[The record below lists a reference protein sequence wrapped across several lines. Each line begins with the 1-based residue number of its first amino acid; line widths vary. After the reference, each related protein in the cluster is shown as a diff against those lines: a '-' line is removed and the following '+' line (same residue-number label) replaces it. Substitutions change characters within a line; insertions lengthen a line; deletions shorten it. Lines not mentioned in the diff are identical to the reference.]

1 MFFRNTYLQK
11 LQSRGQNNTIL
22 GRRFPL
28 DSTFLLIGGSAVV
41 IAFYVA
47 WSIGAN
53 DVANSMG
60 TSVGSGAISLRQAI
74 LIAGIFEFTGAVLIG
89 IHVTKTIQNGI
100 VDSVLFSANPDIYVY
115 GMLAA
120 LFAAAIWIMVST
132 YFSLPISTSQSIV
145 GSLIGFGFIAIGP
158 SAINWEKIIH
168 IGESWVLSPISGMLL
183 AFFIFYIIKK
193 TIFDT
198 EKPFESAKKYLPF
211 FAFVLLAL
219 ISFSFFKSLEH
230 TDFPQADFTTVV
242 GVTLTV
248 GTISA
253 IIAYVFVNRYKP
265 GDIKTD
271 EEAYASIEHLFVYLQ
286 VITACFVAFAHGS
299 NDVANAIGPLAAV
312 MNILGSSSIE
322 SVSGVPLWLVVLGGA
337 GIVVG
342 LATWGYKVIGTIG
355 KKITEVTPTRGF
367 SAEFSTALVVLVCSR
382 IGLPVST
389 SQVLVGSVIGIG
401 FAKGI
406 VAVDFKVIRRIM
418 ACWVI
423 TVPVSAATAAVIF
436 IILEG
441 LF

>member
-1 MFFRNTYLQK
+1 MGV
-11 LQSRGQNNTIL
+11 S
-22 GRRFPL
+22 L
-28 DSTFLLIGGSAVV
+28 DPVFILIGGSAVV

-60 TSVGSGAISLRQAI
+60 TSVGSKAISLKQAI
-74 LIAGIFEFTGAVLIG
+74 LIAGVFEFTGAVLIG
-89 IHVTKTIQNGI
+89 VHVTKTIQNGI
-100 VDSVLFSANPDIYVY
+100 VDPVLFSANPDIYVY

-120 LFAAAIWIMVST
+120 LFAAAIWITVST

-145 GSLIGFGFIAIGP
+145 GALVGFGFITVGP
-158 SAINWEKIIH
+158 SAVNQGKIIH
-168 IGESWVLSPISGMLL
+168 IGESWFLSPVTGMLL

-198 EKPFESAKKYLPF
+198 EKPFESAKRYLPF
-211 FAFVLLAL
+211 FAFVLLSL

-230 TDFPQADFTTVV
+230 TDFPQANFVTVV
-242 GVTLTV
+242 VVTLTV
-248 GTISA
+248 GTVSA
-253 IIAYVFVNRYKP
+253 IITYVFVNRYKP
-265 GDIKTD
+265 GVIKTD
-271 EEAYASIEHLFVYLQ
+271 EEAYASIEHLFGYLQ
-286 VITACFVAFAHGS
+286 VVTACFVAFAHGS

-312 MNILGSSSIE
+312 MNILGSSGDIE
-322 SVSGVPLWLVVLGGA
+322 SVSGVPLWLVILGGA

-355 KKITEVTPTRGF
+355 KKITEITPTRGF

-406 VAVDFKVIRRIM
+406 VAVDLKIIKRILG
-418 ACWVI
+418 CWVI
-423 TVPVSAATAAVIF
+423 TVPVSAVTAAILF
-436 IILEG
+436 LMLKIIL
-441 LF
+441 L